1 MTQTTTETRTAT
13 RPSWQPRLAAV
24 VAVAVI
30 NSLLAGI
37 APLIGADMVVAP
49 PGQEAAALAWP
60 AFLIFSSGFGLIGWA
75 ALALAE
81 RLLGAVRG
89 RLVWTAVA
97 VLITLVMFLPP
108 LTVGAS
114 FATLVV
120 LELSHVVVAAILI
133 PVFWRTSEA
142 S

>member
-24 VAVAVI
+24 VAVAVV
-30 NSLLAGI
+30 NSLLAGL

-49 PGQEAAALAWP
+49 PGQEAGPLDWS
-60 AFLIFSSGFGLIGWA
+60 AFLVFSAGFGLIGWA

-81 RLLGAVRG
+81 RLLGAARG

-114 FATLVV
+114 IATLVV

-133 PVFWRTSEA
+133 PVFWWTSDA